1 MSAGGAAGRGAVE
14 RLHTNGGGERGA
26 RAGADQAAERS
37 AGQPRESTTAETR
50 RSP

>member
-26 RAGADQAAERS
+26 CAGADQTAERS